1 MKKYFDKYELLISIL
16 LIIVYLATN
25 SYCLNEFGI
34 TDYRNSICNIF
45 LSLIILIFI
54 FINKLSDYYGLTCKI
69 KFRDYLYFIPLLLIV
84 LVSLFGGLRI
94 NNSIDEIIFYIIS
107 MFGVG
112 FLEEIIFRGFLFKA
126 MAKDNLKSAIMVTS
140 ITFGIGHILNLFN
153 GAETIP
159 TLIQVGY
166 AISVGFM
173 FVIIFYKSNN
183 LWPCI
188 LTHIFVNS
196 LSIFTIENIYSM
208 YIVPIIWIAIT
219 ISYSLYI
226 LKKVK

>member
-16 LIIVYLATN
+16 LIIIYLATN

-54 FINKLSDYYGLTCKI
+54 FINKLSDYYGLTSKI

-126 MAKDNLKSAIMVTS
+126 MTKDGLKSAIIVTS

-188 LTHIFVNS
+188 LTHILVNS
-196 LSIFTIENIYSM
+196 LSIFTIENFYSM
-208 YIVPIIWIAIT
+208 YIVPIIWITIT

>member
-45 LSLIILIFI
+45 LSLIILMFI

-84 LVSLFGGLRI
+84 LASLFGGLRI

-208 YIVPIIWIAIT
+208 YIVPIIWITIT

>member
-1 MKKYFDKYELLISIL
+1 MKKYFEKYELVISIL
-16 LIIVYLATN
+16 LIIVYLVTN

-34 TDYRNSICNIF
+34 TDYRNSICNML
-45 LSLIILIFI
+45 LSLIIFIFI
-54 FINKLSDYYGLTCKI
+54 FKNKLSNYYGLTCKI
-69 KFRDYLYFIPLLLIV
+69 NFKDYLYFIPLLLIV
-84 LVSLFGGLRI
+84 LVSLLGGLRI
-94 NNSIDEIIFYIIS
+94 NNSINEIIFYIIS

-126 MAKDNLKSAIMVTS
+126 MAKDGLKSAIIVTS

-153 GAETIP
+153 GAEIIP
-159 TLIQVGY
+159 TLIQIGY

-188 LTHIFVNS
+188 LTHILVNS
-196 LSIFTIENIYSM
+196 LSIFIIENTYSM
-208 YIVPIIWIAIT
+208 YVIPLLWIF
-219 ISYSLYI
+219 ISVWYSLYLI
-226 LKKVK
+226 RKIK